1 MSHFKIDPG
10 QIIMFIC
17 MAITILFYGLFTTY
31 EGANADPAITVDS
44 PEQVKSSNAMR
55 DHYAM
60 FQDIH
65 VMIFVGFGFLMVF
78 LKSHSW
84 GSIGFN
90 YLVASWAVLIC
101 ILIGGFWEQIIN
113 YYLNRN
119 HEWSKIRL
127 DVI

>member
-1 MSHFKIDPG
+1 MAHFKIDAG
-10 QIIMFIC
+10 QIVMFVC

-31 EGANADPAITVDS
+31 TGSDSDPTI
-44 PEQVKSSNAMR
+44 VKGDKRDVVSAESMR
-55 DHYAM
+55 DHYPM

-101 ILIGGFWEQIIN
+101 VLIGGFWQ
-113 YYLNRN
+113 
-119 HEWSKIRL
+119 
-127 DVI
+127 

>member
-1 MSHFKIDPG
+1 MLHDARDKI
-10 QIIMFIC
+10 
-17 MAITILFYGLFTTY
+17 AA
-31 EGANADPAITVDS
+31 E
-44 PEQVKSSNAMR
+44 AMR

-65 VMIFVGFGFLMVF
+65 VMIFIGFGFLMVF

-90 YLVASWAVLIC
+90 YLVASWTVLIC

-113 YYLNRN
+113 YYLDRS
-119 HEWSKIRL
+119 H
-127 DVI
+127 